1 MNRTDALR
9 LYNLDMLKVRWPE
22 DLADASRQARYRYGL
37 SMPDVVKIY
46 TAHRRRCEGRG
57 SPVECDSALS
67 ATNREGADVERNNP
81 NTRERQGGVGDVPAS
96 LDRRT

>member
-1 MNRTDALR
+1 MTRADALR
-9 LYNLDMLKVRWPE
+9 LYNLDLHKVRWPR
-22 DLADASRQARYRYGL
+22 DLQDASRQARYRYGL
-37 SMPDVVKIY
+37 DMPDVVKIY

-57 SPVECDSALS
+57 SPAECDSALS

-81 NTRERQGGVGDVPAS
+81 NRERQGGVGDVPAS